1 LRHDFISLQCGI
13 NTEQVCFILDDNA
26 YVIANSRFEH
36 EGKFFGAVDPK
47 LMRMLYDD
55 DIYIVLTIYD
65 YQGVCYQDRMVVYE
79 AVMEVLSNA
88 GWSIGQWN
96 IMKAAWTFVMTVL
109 ASIGGIFSAAPEKPY
124 VPNCEYDVKG

>member
-1 LRHDFISLQCGI
+1 
-13 NTEQVCFILDDNA
+13 VCFILDDNA

-96 IMKAAWTFVMTVL
+96 MMKAAWTFVMTVL

-124 VPNCEYDVKG
+124 VPNCEYDKVTFHDDKFIL